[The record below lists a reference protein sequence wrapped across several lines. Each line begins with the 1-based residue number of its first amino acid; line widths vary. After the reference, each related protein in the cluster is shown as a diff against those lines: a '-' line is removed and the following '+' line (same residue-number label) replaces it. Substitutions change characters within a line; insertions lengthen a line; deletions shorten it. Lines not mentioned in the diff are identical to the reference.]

1 MKNIFDI
8 LSGVG
13 LTVPEDKKADFESAF
28 NENYKTVNDYIKVK
42 TARDNFKSQLDTAT
56 ETLISDGFYIISSPE
71 WDNIFT
77 YYDVTT
83 FLSK

>member
-56 ETLISDGFYIISSPE
+56 EALISDGF
-71 WDNIFT
+71 
-77 YYDVTT
+77 
-83 FLSK
+83 